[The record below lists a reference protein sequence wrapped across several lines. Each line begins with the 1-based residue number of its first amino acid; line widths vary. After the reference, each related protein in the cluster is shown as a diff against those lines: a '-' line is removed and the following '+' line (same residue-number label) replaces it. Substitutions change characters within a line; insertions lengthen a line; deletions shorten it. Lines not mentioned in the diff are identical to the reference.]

1 MGKIIFVCLWLV
13 VSLKTQEPQAQQF
26 ENRCIAC
33 HTKQQIPSE
42 LIYRRY
48 LMKYST
54 KEAMA
59 TAMLKYLTKPKKEL
73 SIMPP
78 QFFLKF
84 PMKPNLGLDEV
95 TLKKNI
101 EAYLRWFD
109 VKKKLVLPQ

>member
-1 MGKIIFVCLWLV
+1 MVKIIFLSLWLIGILDAHESQV
-13 VSLKTQEPQAQQF
+13 QQF
-26 ENRCIAC
+26 ENRCIVC
-33 HTKQQIPSE
+33 HTSQQIPSE

-59 TAMLKYLTKPKKEL
+59 TAILRYLKKPQKKL

-84 PMKPNLGLDEV
+84 PIKSNLGLDEM

-101 EAYLRWFD
+101 EIYLDYFD
-109 VKKKLVLPQ
+109 VKKKLTIPQ